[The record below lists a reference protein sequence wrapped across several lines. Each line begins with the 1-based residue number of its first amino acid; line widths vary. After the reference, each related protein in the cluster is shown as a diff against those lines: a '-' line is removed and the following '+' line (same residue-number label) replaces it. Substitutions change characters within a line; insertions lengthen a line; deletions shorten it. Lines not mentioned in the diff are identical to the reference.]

1 MTILL
6 ASLQRH
12 LPFLRWPRPTRELL
26 TNELWAGVTVGLLLV
41 PQGVA
46 YASVAGMPLITGI
59 YASLLPA
66 LVAVLFSS
74 SSRLGVGPTAL
85 SSLLIGAS
93 LAGLA
98 PPGSAQWVT
107 LAVWLSLL
115 SGLFQILLG
124 LGRFGWLLNLVS
136 SPVMNGFTQ
145 AAAWLIV
152 ASQLPALVGASGDFS
167 LLVQHPYVYGE
178 ALVYGLVAIAL
189 LLGAK
194 RWYPRFPA
202 AIAIVTLG
210 AFASRWS
217 GYEARG
223 GTVVGDLPAG
233 LPSLALPSMVDA
245 ATFASLLLPA
255 LVITLMSFLETAS
268 SARVDHQQ
276 AGTRWD
282 ENQDL
287 LAQGMGKIA
296 SGLSGAFPTSASF
309 SRSAINLYAGA
320 RTGYST
326 LFSVLLVFALLQW
339 FIPVLHHVP
348 QSVLAAVVLTAVF
361 GLIKPRQLN
370 ALWRFSRAE
379 ACIGWLTFACTLAT
393 APRIHWGVL
402 TGLLLGLGHFL
413 YQRLHPRIVEVGIHA
428 DGSLRDRHLWALPPL
443 APRVF
448 ALRMD
453 AALDFASASAFE
465 RAITDHLSAHPEVR
479 HVCVFAQPMN
489 WIDATG
495 IEFFA
500 QILKLLAARGT
511 TLHLSGLKLPVDGA
525 LRKAGVLVEGAL
537 LRTYRTDAEAVAAL
551 QALAAV
557 PGTGAA
563 AAPSR

>member
-1 MTILL
+1 MSTLR
-6 ASLQRH
+6 ASLQRY
-12 LPFLRWPRPTRELL
+12 LPFLRWPRPSRELL
-26 TNELWAGVTVGLLLV
+26 ANELWAGITVGLLLV

-167 LLVQHPYVYGE
+167 LLVQHPYVHGE
-178 ALVYGLVAIAL
+178 ALAYGLGAIVL
-189 LLGAK
+189 LLAAK
-194 RWYPRFPA
+194 RWYSRFPA
-202 AIAIVTLG
+202 AIAVVTLS
-210 AFASRWS
+210 ALASRWT

-233 LPSLALPSMVDA
+233 LPSLSLPSMIDA

-326 LFSVLLVFALLQW
+326 IFSVLLVFALLQW

-361 GLIKPRQLN
+361 GLIRPRQLN

-413 YQRLHPRIVEVGIHA
+413 YQRLHPRIIEVGTHA
-428 DGSLRDRHLWALPPL
+428 DGSLRDRHLWTLPQI
-443 APRVF
+443 APKVF

-465 RAITDHLSAHPEVR
+465 RAITDHLAAHPDVN

-489 WIDATG
+489 RVDATG
-495 IEFFA
+495 IEFFM
-500 QILKLLAARGT
+500 QLLRLFKARGIA
-511 TLHLSGLKLPVDGA
+511 LHLSGLKLPVDA
-525 LRKAGVLVEGAL
+525 TLRKAGVLVEGEL
-537 LRTYRTDAEAVAAL
+537 LRTYRTEAEAVSAL
-551 QALAAV
+551 RALGD
-557 PGTGAA
+557 PPSPNPH
-563 AAPSR
+563 AP

>member
-1 MTILL
+1 MRAIL
-6 ASLQRH
+6 QKR

-26 TNELWAGVTVGLLLV
+26 TNELWAGITVGLLLV

-178 ALVYGLVAIAL
+178 ALAYGVGAIAL
-189 LLGAK
+189 LMTAK
-194 RWYPRFPA
+194 RWYSRFPA
-202 AIAIVTLG
+202 AIAVVTLS
-210 AFASRWS
+210 ALASRWT

-223 GTVVGDLPAG
+223 GSVVGDLPAG
-233 LPSLALPSMVDA
+233 LPSLSLPSMIDA
-245 ATFASLLLPA
+245 TTFASLLLPA

-287 LAQGMGKIA
+287 LAQGLGKIA

-326 LFSVLLVFALLQW
+326 IFSVLLVFALLQW

-361 GLIKPRQLN
+361 GLIRPSQLN

-413 YQRLHPRIVEVGIHA
+413 YQRLHPRIIEVGTHA
-428 DGSLRDRHLWALPPL
+428 DGSLRDRHLWTLPPI
-443 APRVF
+443 APGVL

-453 AALDFASASAFE
+453 AALDFASASTFE
-465 RAITDHLSAHPEVR
+465 RAITDHLAAHPQVR

-495 IEFFA
+495 VEFFV
-500 QILKLLAARGT
+500 QILKLLKTRGVA
-511 TLHLSGLKLPVDGA
+511 LHLSGLKLPVDTT
-525 LRKAGVLVEGAL
+525 LRRAGVLVESEM
-537 LRTYRTDAEAVAAL
+537 LRTYRTDAEAVSAL
-551 QALAAV
+551 QALAV
-557 PGTGAA
+557 PPVAGANNPHSA
-563 AAPSR
+563 

>member
-210 AFASRWS
+210 VAMVPHFRWLQQVDFVPIT
-217 GYEARG
+217 YAG
-223 GTVVGDLPAG
+223 GTYAISDHWQSLQLVLGYIGHNLA
-233 LPSLALPSMVDA
+233 LLALPLALAALALAWSPRRWTLPFRDPRAFFAEPWSMRDHGGVRRDQA
-245 ATFASLLLPA
+245 VNIWIIQGVVAVGPPLGALGFDIYLKTDWGISLFFLVPLCVVAIPTLRVPRAA
-255 LVITLMSFLETAS
+255 LVRIA
-268 SARVDHQQ
+268 AV
-276 AGTRWD
+276 W
-282 ENQDL
+282 
-287 LAQGMGKIA
+287 LA
-296 SGLSGAFPTSASF
+296 LSL
-309 SRSAINLYAGA
+309 I
-320 RTGYST
+320 
-326 LFSVLLVFALLQW
+326 
-339 FIPVLHHVP
+339 
-348 QSVLAAVVLTAVF
+348 VLAASPQIA
-361 GLIKPRQLN
+361 I
-370 ALWRFSRAE
+370 
-379 ACIGWLTFACTLAT
+379 AT
-393 APRIHWGVL
+393 APRNGAGQFTHGSYSQLARELTQAWRQRFHSRWAVVIGPTEVSTLMTFYSPDHPAPLTPDEAWGAGL
-402 TGLLLGLGHFL
+402 TSLGEANREGFIGVCEVGSP
-413 YQRLHPRIVEVGIHA
+413 QQPGCDAWMKDNVKAGERIVMTTRRFYAGGA
-428 DGSLRDRHLWALPPL
+428 G
-443 APRVF
+443 AP
-448 ALRMD
+448 
-453 AALDFASASAFE
+453 
-465 RAITDHLSAHPEVR
+465 
-479 HVCVFAQPMN
+479 
-489 WIDATG
+489 TG
-495 IEFFA
+495 WNVTI
-500 QILKLLAARGT
+500 
-511 TLHLSGLKLPVDGA
+511 
-525 LRKAGVLVEGAL
+525 
-537 LRTYRTDAEAVAAL
+537 
-551 QALAAV
+551 V
-557 PGTGAA
+557 P
-563 AAPSR
+563 PSR

>member
-1 MTILL
+1 MSPLHIAL
-6 ASLQRH
+6 RKH
-12 LPFLRWPRPTRELL
+12 LPFLQWPRPTRELL
-26 TNELWAGVTVGLLLV
+26 TNELWAGMTVGLLLV

-178 ALVYGLVAIAL
+178 ALAYGLVAIGL
-189 LLGAK
+189 LLAAK
-194 RWYPRFPA
+194 RWYARFPA
-202 AIAIVTLG
+202 AIAIVTLS
-210 AFASRWS
+210 ALASRWT
-217 GYEARG
+217 GYGARG
-223 GTVVGDLPAG
+223 GSVVGDLPAG
-233 LPSLALPSMVDA
+233 LPTLALPSMIDA

-255 LVITLMSFLETAS
+255 MVITLMSFLETAS

-287 LAQGMGKIA
+287 LAQGLGKIA

-326 LFSVLLVFALLQW
+326 LFSVLLVFVLLQW

-361 GLIKPRQLN
+361 GLIRPRQLN

-379 ACIGWLTFACTLAT
+379 ACIGWLTFAFTLAT

-413 YQRLHPRIVEVGIHA
+413 YQRLHPRIVEAGTHA
-428 DGSLRDRHLWALPPL
+428 DGSLRDRHLWMLPPI
-443 APRVF
+443 APHVF

-453 AALDFASASAFE
+453 AALDFATASAFE
-465 RAITDHLSAHPEVR
+465 RAITDHLAAHPEVR

-495 IEFFA
+495 VECFV
-500 QILKLLAARGT
+500 QILKLLKARGIA
-511 TLHLSGLKLPVDGA
+511 LHLSGLKLPVDA
-525 LRKAGVLVEGAL
+525 TLRKAGVLVEGEL
-537 LRTYRTDAEAVAAL
+537 LRTYRTDADALAAL
-551 QALAAV
+551 QALAPLPAV
-557 PGTGAA
+557 GTAT
-563 AAPSR
+563 PQSP